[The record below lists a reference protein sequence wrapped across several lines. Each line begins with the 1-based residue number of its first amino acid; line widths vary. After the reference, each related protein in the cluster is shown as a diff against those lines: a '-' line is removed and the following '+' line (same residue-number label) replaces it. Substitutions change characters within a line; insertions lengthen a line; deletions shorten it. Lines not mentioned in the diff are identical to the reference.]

1 MVKQTKEFE
10 EAQQDLDIIE
20 SKAAISFKN
29 QGQEPDQKLT
39 NAVNTDCDD
48 NVEYEDAA
56 TTFGK
61 VKSTYEQSKKLVKRP
76 QRLAFNSTRDETR
89 STETT
94 LISSQNK
101 RISANQSSA
110 VDKAGLSQSIG

>member
-1 MVKQTKEFE
+1 MQKSQSNQQQQNKSSFKVKQTKEFE
-10 EAQQDLDIIE
+10 EAQQDLDIMA

-48 NVEYEDAA
+48 NAEFEDAA

-61 VKSTYEQSKKLVKRP
+61 VKSTYE
-76 QRLAFNSTRDETR
+76 
-89 STETT
+89 
-94 LISSQNK
+94 
-101 RISANQSSA
+101 
-110 VDKAGLSQSIG
+110 